1 MKEMSNPVNIASHKA
16 TSQTEAEVIY
26 TALTG
31 GKLPLNFVSYFP
43 LSQILLDLRKIGF
56 QSVSSS
62 VEFTS
67 FIEIRNRG
75 ETSLDWKS
83 LKTDD
88 YGFSLP
94 SNLLALDSSSSIN
107 IENTNSPNSDQY
119 SDKIIDN
126 FYQTFILYDLR
137 NSHGSHAENLIKIA
151 PHMRFISTESLD
163 LDGILTTA
171 NGMGISSLLAGP
183 LFQQCLNPSSASD
196 CSPVGAPW
204 STGKYNKKNQR
215 AVMDPGVASF
225 LSQIVNRQ
233 IASEIASFVA
243 ALAHELP
250 LEEFASLENT
260 LLTKIF
266 SLVNS
271 KSSSA
276 DRIAGVS
283 VILMHLSYKGFY
295 FSPSCLHNLSF
306 LKCSDR
312 PDFCY

>member
-1 MKEMSNPVNIASHKA
+1 LAHVDNIMKDMANSVNTASHKA
-16 TSQTEAEVIY
+16 TSQTEAEIVY

-31 GKLPLNFVSYFP
+31 GKLPLDFVSYFP
-43 LSQILLDLRKIGF
+43 LSQILHDLRKIGF

-75 ETSLDWKS
+75 ETSLLVGDWKG

-88 YGFSLP
+88 YGYYLP
-94 SNLLALDSSSSIN
+94 NNLLALDSGSSVN
-107 IENTNSPNSDQY
+107 IENNNSPY

-126 FYQTFILYDLR
+126 FYQKFILYDLR

-151 PHMRFISTESLD
+151 PHMRFISTDSLD
-163 LDGILTTA
+163 MDGIVTTA
-171 NGMGISSLLAGP
+171 NGVGISSLLSSP
-183 LFQQCLNPSSASD
+183 FFQQCLNASLEYA
-196 CSPVGAPW
+196 PVGAPW
-204 STGKYNKKNQR
+204 STGKYKKKHQR
-215 AVMDPGVASF
+215 AVMDLGVTSF

-243 ALAHELP
+243 ALAHEMP

-271 KSSSA
+271 KSSSS

-283 VILMHLSYKGFY
+283 VIVKHPY
-295 FSPSCLHNLSF
+295 CSF
-306 LKCSDR
+306 FLLR
-312 PDFCY
+312 P

>member
-1 MKEMSNPVNIASHKA
+1 LVVDDWLSTMMKEMSNPVNIASHKA

-75 ETSLDWKS
+75 ETSLLVGDWKS

-94 SNLLALDSSSSIN
+94 SNLLALDSTSSIN

-126 FYQTFILYDLR
+126 IYQTFILYDLR

-151 PHMRFISTESLD
+151 PHMRFISTDSLD
-163 LDGILTTA
+163 MDGVLTTA
-171 NGMGISSLLAGP
+171 NGMGISSLLSGP
-183 LFQQCLNPSSASD
+183 FFQQCLNPSSGIEYA
-196 CSPVGAPW
+196 PVGAPW
-204 STGKYNKKNQR
+204 STGKYNKKNRR

-271 KSSSA
+271 KSSCA

-283 VILMHLSYKGFY
+283 IIVMLLLHKKFFILL
-295 FSPSCLHNLSF
+295 
-306 LKCSDR
+306 R
-312 PDFCY
+312 V

>member
-1 MKEMSNPVNIASHKA
+1 MKDISNSVNTASHKA
-16 TSQTEAEVIY
+16 ASQTEAEIVY

-31 GKLPLNFVSYFP
+31 GKLPLDFVSYFP

-75 ETSLDWKS
+75 ETSLLAGDWKG

-88 YGFSLP
+88 YGYSLP
-94 SNLLALDSSSSIN
+94 NNLLALESSSSVN
-107 IENTNSPNSDQY
+107 IENNNSPY

-126 FYQTFILYDLR
+126 FYQKFILYDLR

-163 LDGILTTA
+163 MDGIVTTA
-171 NGMGISSLLAGP
+171 NGVGISSLLSSP
-183 LFQQCLNPSSASD
+183 FFQQCLNPSSEYA
-196 CSPVGAPW
+196 PVSAPW
-204 STGKYNKKNQR
+204 STGKYKKKHQR

-233 IASEIASFVA
+233 IAAEIASFVA
-243 ALAHELP
+243 ALAHEMP

-283 VILMHLSYKGFY
+283 VIVKH
-295 FSPSCLHNLSF
+295 P
-306 LKCSDR
+306 
-312 PDFCY
+312 